1 MGLFGH
7 KGFFSKAGN
16 AAKRGLKEVSH
27 IGHHISNVIE
37 APIHAV
43 NHMMGYDPD
52 EPQKNGDSWYAGYNS
67 NSGPIFIE
75 GTQADQI
82 MANDGISG
90 SIGSDLEHPSGAGTI
105 KEIENM
111 NNMAAITTGGYKY
124 NNIGKNPNTYTGN
137 TAKTANSIKQGGM
150 TKDDLIAYNQKH
162 PNETAGTSGS
172 MKTSLNSNTA
182 TARY

>member
-7 KGFFSKAGN
+7 NGFFSKVGHAAEKAVSDVSDVLINKPLHELNKVGEKVFGN
-16 AAKRGLKEVSH
+16 
-27 IGHHISNVIE
+27 
-37 APIHAV
+37 
-43 NHMMGYDPD
+43 
-52 EPQKNGDSWYAGYNS
+52 DSWYAGYNS
-67 NSGPIFIE
+67 NSGPMFVE
-75 GTQADQI
+75 GEQADQI
-82 MANDGISG
+82 MANGGISG

-105 KEIENM
+105 KELESM
-111 NNMAAITTGGYKY
+111 NNQAAITTGGYQY
-124 NNIGKNPNTYTGN
+124 NNIGKKPNTYTGN
-137 TAKTANSIKQGGM
+137 TAKTATSIKQGGM